1 MSTPLRRKRANSV
14 IWGVLA
20 LMMVG
25 LGGYGVTN
33 FSQSVTDIGTVG
45 ERAITTNEYGRALK
59 SELNAISAQMQKPIS
74 FQQAQEQGIDKAVL
88 AQLVN
93 AASLEDEAG
102 KLGISVGDAQI
113 RDRIMSAPA
122 LKGIDGK
129 FNRDNYTLFLKQQGL
144 SEAEFEGQMRA
155 EAARTL
161 LQGAV
166 LGGIAAP
173 ASVADRFAGWVT
185 ETRSFTYA
193 ELIASDLASAVPAPT
208 DAEIKAWYDAH
219 NDAYMRPETRKL
231 TYVWLSPDDLV
242 DQVPVDEAALKAAYD
257 QRKSEFVIPEK
268 RLVARLVFPSAAD
281 ADAAKKR
288 LDAGQ
293 ASFED
298 LVKERG
304 LSTADADLGEVSRDE
319 LGKNADAVFA
329 LTEPG
334 VVGPLDTDLGPAL
347 FAMNAVLAA
356 QETTFEEAKQ
366 DLQSEVALDRAR
378 RMVSDKSSSIED
390 LLAGGATL
398 EEVAKEAG
406 MKIGQLDFNSESE
419 GGLVGYE
426 AFRKAASEVTADS
439 YPTLVGLDD
448 GGVFALR
455 LDGTDPAAL
464 RPLDEV
470 KDKVTSDWTA
480 DATHKALVDLAA
492 EKLAE
497 LDNGVSLESLGLVT
511 TSYDDFA
518 RNGYVADAPPEIGK
532 SVFEMTTG
540 THKVVDAGGKVY
552 LLSVTAITPA
562 DPASDDFKAQRARID
577 NQLSQSVGRDV
588 FDAYTRAL
596 QTTVGINLNTAAI
609 NAVNAQMQ

>member
-356 QETTFEEAKQ
+356 QETTFEEAKP

-532 SVFEMTTG
+532 SVFEMTAG

>member
-33 FSQSVTDIGTVG
+33 FSQSVTDIGAVG
-45 ERAITTNEYGRALK
+45 DRAISTNEYGRALK

-88 AQLVN
+88 AQLVS
-93 AASLEDEAG
+93 AASLEDEAN
-102 KLGISVGDAQI
+102 KLGVSVGDAQI
-113 RDRIMSAPA
+113 RDRIMSAQA

-129 FNRDNYTLFLKQQGL
+129 FNRDNYTLYLKQQGL

-155 EAARTL
+155 EAARTI

-173 ASVADRFAGWVT
+173 ASVADRFAAWVT
-185 ETRSFTYA
+185 ETRSFTFA
-193 ELIASDLASAVPAPT
+193 ELIASDLAAPIAAPSDT
-208 DAEIKAWYDAH
+208 DIKAWYDAH

-257 QRKSEFVIPEK
+257 QRKSEFIIPEK

-281 ADAAKKR
+281 AEAARKR

-304 LSTADADLGEVSRDE
+304 LTTADADLGEVSRDE

-356 QETTFEEAKQ
+356 QETTFEEAKA

-406 MKIGQLDFNSESE
+406 MQIGQLDFNSESE

-426 AFRKAASEVTADS
+426 AFRKAATEITADS
-439 YPTLVGLDD
+439 YPSLVGVDD

-455 LDGTDPAAL
+455 LDGIDPAAL

-470 KDKVTSDWTA
+470 KDKVTADWTA

-492 EKLAE
+492 EKMAE
-497 LDNGVSLESLGLVT
+497 LDNGVSLEGLGLVT
-511 TSYDDFA
+511 TSYDEFA
-518 RNGYVADAPPEIGK
+518 RNGFVADTPPELGK
-532 SVFEMTTG
+532 AVFEMTAG

-562 DPASDDFKAQRARID
+562 DTASDDYKAQRARIES
-577 NQLSQSVGRDV
+577 QLSQSVGRDV

>member
-208 DAEIKAWYDAH
+208 DAEIKAW
-219 NDAYMRPETRKL
+219 
-231 TYVWLSPDDLV
+231 
-242 DQVPVDEAALKAAYD
+242 
-257 QRKSEFVIPEK
+257 
-268 RLVARLVFPSAAD
+268 
-281 ADAAKKR
+281 
-288 LDAGQ
+288 
-293 ASFED
+293 
-298 LVKERG
+298 
-304 LSTADADLGEVSRDE
+304 
-319 LGKNADAVFA
+319 
-329 LTEPG
+329 
-334 VVGPLDTDLGPAL
+334 
-347 FAMNAVLAA
+347 
-356 QETTFEEAKQ
+356 
-366 DLQSEVALDRAR
+366 
-378 RMVSDKSSSIED
+378 
-390 LLAGGATL
+390 
-398 EEVAKEAG
+398 
-406 MKIGQLDFNSESE
+406 
-419 GGLVGYE
+419 
-426 AFRKAASEVTADS
+426 
-439 YPTLVGLDD
+439 
-448 GGVFALR
+448 
-455 LDGTDPAAL
+455 
-464 RPLDEV
+464 
-470 KDKVTSDWTA
+470 
-480 DATHKALVDLAA
+480 
-492 EKLAE
+492 
-497 LDNGVSLESLGLVT
+497 
-511 TSYDDFA
+511 
-518 RNGYVADAPPEIGK
+518 
-532 SVFEMTTG
+532 
-540 THKVVDAGGKVY
+540 
-552 LLSVTAITPA
+552 
-562 DPASDDFKAQRARID
+562 
-577 NQLSQSVGRDV
+577 
-588 FDAYTRAL
+588 
-596 QTTVGINLNTAAI
+596 
-609 NAVNAQMQ
+609 

>member
-33 FSQSVTDIGTVG
+33 FSQSVTDIGAVG
-45 ERAITTNEYGRALK
+45 DRAISTNEYGRALK

-88 AQLVN
+88 AQLVS
-93 AASLEDEAG
+93 AASLEDEAN
-102 KLGISVGDAQI
+102 KLGVSVGDAQI
-113 RDRIMSAPA
+113 RDRIMSAQA

-129 FNRDNYTLFLKQQGL
+129 FNRDNYTLYLKQQGL

-155 EAARTL
+155 EAARTI

-173 ASVADRFAGWVT
+173 ASVADRFAAWVT
-185 ETRSFTYA
+185 ETRSFTFA
-193 ELIASDLASAVPAPT
+193 ELIASDLAAPIGAPT
-208 DAEIKAWYDAH
+208 DADIKAWYDAH

-242 DQVPVDEAALKAAYD
+242 AQVPADEAALKAAYD
-257 QRKSEFVIPEK
+257 QRKSEFIIPEK
-268 RLVARLVFPSAAD
+268 RLVARLVFPSEAEAEAAR
-281 ADAAKKR
+281 KR

-304 LSTADADLGEVSRDE
+304 LTTADADLGEVSRDE

-356 QETTFEEAKQ
+356 QETTFEEAKA

-406 MKIGQLDFNSESE
+406 MQIGQLDFNSESE

-426 AFRKAASEVTADS
+426 AFRKAATEITADS
-439 YPTLVGLDD
+439 YPSLVGLDD

-455 LDGTDPAAL
+455 LDGIDPPAL

-470 KDKVTSDWTA
+470 KGKVIADWTA

-492 EKLAE
+492 EKMAE
-497 LDNGVSLESLGLVT
+497 LDNGVSLEGLGLVT

-518 RNGYVADAPPEIGK
+518 RNGFVADTPPELGK
-532 SVFEMTTG
+532 AVFEMTAG

-562 DPASDDFKAQRARID
+562 DTASDDYKAQRARIES
-577 NQLSQSVGRDV
+577 QLSQSVGRDV

>member
-33 FSQSVTDIGTVG
+33 FSQSVTDIGAVG
-45 ERAITTNEYGRALK
+45 DRAISTNEYGRALK

-88 AQLVN
+88 AQLVS
-93 AASLEDEAG
+93 AASLEDEAN
-102 KLGISVGDAQI
+102 KLGVSVGDAQI
-113 RDRIMSAPA
+113 RDRIMSAQA

-129 FNRDNYTLFLKQQGL
+129 FNRDNYTLYLKQQGL

-155 EAARTL
+155 EAARTI

-173 ASVADRFAGWVT
+173 ASVADRFAAWVT
-185 ETRSFTYA
+185 ETRSFTFA
-193 ELIASDLASAVPAPT
+193 ELIASDLAAPIAAPSDT
-208 DAEIKAWYDAH
+208 DIKAWYDAH

-242 DQVPVDEAALKAAYD
+242 AQVPADEAALKAAYD
-257 QRKSEFVIPEK
+257 QRKSEFIIPEK

-281 ADAAKKR
+281 AEAARKR

-304 LSTADADLGEVSRDE
+304 LTTADADLGEVSRDE

-356 QETTFEEAKQ
+356 QETTFEEAKA

-406 MKIGQLDFNSESE
+406 MQIGQLDFNSESE

-426 AFRKAASEVTADS
+426 AFRKAATEITADS
-439 YPTLVGLDD
+439 YPSLVGVDD

-455 LDGTDPAAL
+455 LDGIDPAAL

-470 KDKVTSDWTA
+470 KDKVTADWTA

-492 EKLAE
+492 EKMAE
-497 LDNGVSLESLGLVT
+497 LDNGVSLEGLGLVT
-511 TSYDDFA
+511 TSYDEFA
-518 RNGYVADAPPEIGK
+518 RNGFVADTPPELGK
-532 SVFEMTTG
+532 AVFEMTAG

-562 DPASDDFKAQRARID
+562 DTASDDYKAQRARIES
-577 NQLSQSVGRDV
+577 QLSQSVGRDV

>member
-45 ERAITTNEYGRALK
+45 GRAITTNEYGRALK

-74 FQQAQEQGIDKAVL
+74 FQKAQEQGIDKAVL

-93 AASLEDEAG
+93 AASLEDEAD

-113 RDRIMSAPA
+113 RDRIMASPA

-129 FNRDNYTLFLKQQGL
+129 FSRDNYTLFLKQQGM

-173 ASVADRFAGWVT
+173 ASVADRFAAWVT

-193 ELIASDLASAVPAPT
+193 ELIASDLASPVPAPT

-281 ADAAKKR
+281 GEAAKKR

-304 LSTADADLGEVSRDE
+304 LSTADVDLGEVSRDE

-356 QETTFEEAKQ
+356 QETTFEEAKP

-464 RPLDEV
+464 RPLEEV
-470 KDKVTSDWTA
+470 KDKVTADWTA

-518 RNGYVADAPPEIGK
+518 RNGYVADTPPELGK
-532 SVFEMTTG
+532 SVFEMTAG
-540 THKVVDAGGKVY
+540 THKAVDAGGKVY

-577 NQLSQSVGRDV
+577 SQLSQSVGRDV

-596 QTTVGINLNTAAI
+596 QSTVGINLNTAAI

>member
-33 FSQSVTDIGTVG
+33 FSQSVTDIGAVG
-45 ERAITTNEYGRALK
+45 DRAISTNEYGRALK

-88 AQLVN
+88 AQLVS
-93 AASLEDEAG
+93 AASLEDEAN
-102 KLGISVGDAQI
+102 KLGVSVGDAQI
-113 RDRIMSAPA
+113 RDRIMSAQA

-129 FNRDNYTLFLKQQGL
+129 FNRDNYTLYLKQQGL

-155 EAARTL
+155 EAARTI

-173 ASVADRFAGWVT
+173 ASVADRFAAWVT
-185 ETRSFTYA
+185 ETRSFTFA
-193 ELIASDLASAVPAPT
+193 ELIASDLAAPIGAPT
-208 DAEIKAWYDAH
+208 DADIKAWYDAH

-242 DQVPVDEAALKAAYD
+242 AQVPADEAALKAAYD
-257 QRKSEFVIPEK
+257 QRKSEFIIPEK

-281 ADAAKKR
+281 AEAARKR

-304 LSTADADLGEVSRDE
+304 LTTADADLGEVSRDE

-356 QETTFEEAKQ
+356 QETTFEEAKA

-406 MKIGQLDFNSESE
+406 MQIGQLDFNSESE

-426 AFRKAASEVTADS
+426 AFRKAATEITADS
-439 YPTLVGLDD
+439 YPSLVGLDD

-455 LDGTDPAAL
+455 LDGIDPAAL
-464 RPLDEV
+464 RPIDEV
-470 KDKVTSDWTA
+470 KDKVTADWTA

-492 EKLAE
+492 EKMAE
-497 LDNGVSLESLGLVT
+497 LDNGVSLEGLGLVT

-518 RNGYVADAPPEIGK
+518 RNGFVADTPPELGK
-532 SVFEMTTG
+532 AVFEMTAG

-562 DPASDDFKAQRARID
+562 DTASDDYKAQRARIES
-577 NQLSQSVGRDV
+577 QLSQSVGRDV

-596 QTTVGINLNTAAI
+596 QTTVGLNLNTAAI